1 MSKRRGRGCR
11 GCPGCLR
18 ENCGTCRNCR
28 DMREYG
34 GTARRKKR
42 CTLRKCTK
50 FQGEQQGEIERER
63 ERESPISYQ
72 DSNTKVGDKE
82 EEWKEK
88 FLTKVSESAADSGQQ
103 PSSSRCVCDSDEGN
117 GR

>member
-1 MSKRRGRGCR
+1 MCV
-11 GCPGCLR
+11 CVCV
-18 ENCGTCRNCR
+18 
-28 DMREYG
+28 
-34 GTARRKKR
+34 
-42 CTLRKCTK
+42 
-50 FQGEQQGEIERER
+50 
-63 ERESPISYQ
+63 Q
-72 DSNTKVGDKE
+72 DSNTKVADKE